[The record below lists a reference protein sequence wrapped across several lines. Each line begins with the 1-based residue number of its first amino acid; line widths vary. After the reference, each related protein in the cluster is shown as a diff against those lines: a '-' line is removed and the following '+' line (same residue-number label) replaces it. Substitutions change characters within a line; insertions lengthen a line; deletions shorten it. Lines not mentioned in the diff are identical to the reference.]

1 MEEEILLDFKEEKSN
16 HESMNQYNDFEDNMS
31 KKSKHKVTEKSKS
44 KKENNESLNEDD
56 YKFSSYND
64 GLEENI

>member
-1 MEEEILLDFKEEKSN
+1 
-16 HESMNQYNDFEDNMS
+16 MNQYNDFEDNMS
-31 KKSKHKVTEKSKS
+31 KKSKHKETEKSKS